1 MCLVPRMAGESCTL
15 RGFCVVSLS
24 SVVFDFRPTLEA
36 CMVGAQVNKTGF
48 LSSQSSQFQILFI
61 SKISQLPSHPWVILE
76 VMHVNDVC
84 YSLMSFSEH
93 LLCAGSILNIN
104 THFLI

>member
-1 MCLVPRMAGESCTL
+1 MNNSLDNQVPTICQALC
-15 RGFCVVSLS
+15 
-24 SVVFDFRPTLEA
+24 
-36 CMVGAQVNKTGF
+36 QVNKTGF